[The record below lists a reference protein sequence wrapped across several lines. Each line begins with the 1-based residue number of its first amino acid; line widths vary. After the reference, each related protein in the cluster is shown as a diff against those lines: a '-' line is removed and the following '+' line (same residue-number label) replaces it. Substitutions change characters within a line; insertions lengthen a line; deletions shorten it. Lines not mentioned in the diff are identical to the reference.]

1 MDVDY
6 KRFEFQLNRTTNK
19 RVLKA
24 QNSEFSSSTLDC
36 LFESNPT
43 FTDRNETGAR

>member
-6 KRFEFQLNRTTNK
+6 KFQLIRTTNK

-24 QNSEFSSSTLDC
+24 QTSGFSSSTLDC
-36 LFESNPT
+36 LFELNPT
-43 FTDRNETGAR
+43 FTDRNDTGAR